1 MSGLPEKFSLRNM
14 LGAPS
19 RQLINHGLLPHIG
32 SDSSHH
38 IHPVDFDS
46 YVTAYFIL
54 SFSYSSM
61 IIGDIDNSA
70 VGMTVQ
76 RLSI

>member
-1 MSGLPEKFSLRNM
+1 M
-14 LGAPS
+14 LGAPFC
-19 RQLINHGLLPHIG
+19 QLINHGLLPRIG

-38 IHPVDFDS
+38 IHPVNFDN
-46 YVTAYFIL
+46 YVTANFTL